1 MRASFNTESR
11 AWRIMKGG
19 TWPVMKGG
27 LAAAASF
34 AMLGTVTALWSN
46 PFFIRMTPVGGWE
59 VALLGLLSLLLGNY
73 VAIRRPRCSIR
84 SASVGSVTGFL
95 GIACPT
101 CNKILMLLFGG
112 ELLLSYYEPIRLY
125 VAAAGV
131 LILAV
136 VTWREWLRFHT
147 ASGVAP
153 SAPAA

>member
-1 MRASFNTESR
+1 MRASSIRESG
-11 AWRIMKGG
+11 AWPITRGA
-19 TWPVMKGG
+19 
-27 LAAAASF
+27 LAAVSSF

-59 VALLGLLSLLLGNY
+59 IAFLGLLSLLLGVY

-84 SASVGSVTGFL
+84 SASVGSVAGFL

-101 CNKILMLLFGG
+101 CNKVLMLLFGG

-131 LILAV
+131 LIVAAATL
-136 VTWREWLRFHT
+136 REWLRFHT
-147 ASGVAP
+147 ERGSAP
-153 SAPAA
+153 TAPAA